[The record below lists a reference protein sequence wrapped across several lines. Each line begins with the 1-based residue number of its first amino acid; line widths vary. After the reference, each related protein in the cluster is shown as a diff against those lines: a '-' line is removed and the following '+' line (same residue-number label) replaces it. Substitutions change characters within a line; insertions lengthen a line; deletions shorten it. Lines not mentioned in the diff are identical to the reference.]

1 VLVIYDA
8 LGIYPGHKA
17 RFVRDFMNGSPS
29 IVDALGRYV
38 KDVKAGAFPA
48 AEHSF

>member
-17 RFVRDFMNGSPS
+17 RFVRNFMDGSAS
-29 IVDALGRYV
+29 VADALKRYV
-38 KDVKAGAFPA
+38 HDVKAGVFPA